1 MSIKEP
7 NVRTAR
13 QQKIFDELMQIMKEK
28 SNTHYEASSA
38 ERKALKE
45 YNEARDAFSRLKS
58 IDERTSITWIRR
70 VMNCCYRNE
79 LETSYTDYLTTR
91 EYGFD
96 ITLLKKSN
104 ITRKPFFLTVSGREL
119 SGPWNIFKYD
129 EGMKGEQADN
139 ANGHPYISQNS
150 DHVIRRFQTL
160 EEAEQFA
167 HEWKVKLIERYADSI
182 LFDYCYIY
190 SRTEIEAERDDWKLK
205 VIESLRIIDDSL

>member
-7 NVRTAR
+7 IVRTAR
-13 QQKIFDELMQIMKEK
+13 QQKIYDELMKNMKIK
-28 SNTHYEASSA
+28 SSAHCDISSA
-38 ERKALKE
+38 ERKALHE

-58 IDERTSITWIRR
+58 IDEKTCITWVRR
-70 VMNCCYRNE
+70 EMNCRYRNE
-79 LETSYTDYLTTR
+79 IETSYTDYLKTR
-91 EYGFD
+91 EYDFD
-96 ITLLKKSN
+96 ITVLKKSN
-104 ITRKPFFLTVSGREL
+104 ITRKPFFVTVSGREL

-129 EGMKGEQADN
+129 EAMKGEQADN

-150 DHVIRRFQTL
+150 DHVIRRFQTA

-167 HEWKVKLIERYADSI
+167 HDFKVKLIERYADSI

-190 SRTEIEAERDDWKLK
+190 SRTETEAERDDWKLK